1 MKSVDESIDTLS
13 RAILSE
19 ASAEAEQIKNDAR
32 ARANSIRQQAE
43 KQAAAERAEI
53 IERAEQEAERIRSQV
68 VATTQLKA
76 RTQQLE
82 HREKLLQT
90 VFDTAHEQLP
100 TVEQWGDYEEI
111 ALDLLREAVRQLR
124 SKQAVV
130 RADKVMVKLL
140 ANGVLE
146 KISAELNVNL
156 TLGATLEKGTGVV
169 VETPDGHINY
179 DNTLETRLAR
189 LQSSLRSPVYHIL
202 MGESL

>member
-1 MKSVDESIDTLS
+1 MKSVDESIETLS

-19 ASAEAEQIKNDAR
+19 ANAEAEQIKNDAR
-32 ARANSIRQQAE
+32 ARADAIRQQAE

-53 IERAEQEAERIRSQV
+53 LERAEQEAERIRSQV
-68 VATTQLKA
+68 VATSQLKA
-76 RTQQLE
+76 RTRQLE

-90 VFDTAHEQLP
+90 VFDSARQQLP
-100 TVEQWGDYEEI
+100 SVEEWSDYEEI
-111 ALDLLREAVRQLR
+111 ALSLLREAVVQLR
-124 SKQAVV
+124 SQQAVV
-130 RADKVMVKLL
+130 RADKAMVNLL

-146 KISAELNVNL
+146 KISPELNVPL
-156 TLGATLEKGTGVV
+156 TLGDTLEKGTGVV

-189 LQSSLRSPVYHIL
+189 LQNSLRSPVHHIL

>member
-19 ASAEAEQIKNDAR
+19 ANAEAEQIKNDAR
-32 ARANSIRQQAE
+32 ARADSIRQQAE

-53 IERAEQEAERIRSQV
+53 LRRAEQEAERIRSQAM
-68 VATTQLKA
+68 ATTQLKA

-82 HREKLLQT
+82 HREKMLEKVFQT
-90 VFDTAHEQLP
+90 AQEQLP
-100 TVEQWGDYEEI
+100 TVEEWGDYEEI
-111 ALDLLREAVRQLR
+111 ALRLMREAVVQLR
-124 SKQAVV
+124 SKKATV
-130 RADKVMVKLL
+130 RANKAVANLL
-140 ANGVLE
+140 ADGVLE
-146 KISAELNVNL
+146 KISTELNVPL
-156 TLGATLEKGTGVV
+156 KMGTSLKKGTGVV

-189 LQSSLRSPVYHIL
+189 LQNSLRSAVYHIL

>member
-19 ASAEAEQIKNDAR
+19 ANAEAEQIKNDAR
-32 ARANSIRQQAE
+32 ARADSIRQQAE

-53 IERAEQEAERIRSQV
+53 LRRAEGEAERIRSQGM
-68 VATTQLKA
+68 ATTQLKA

-82 HREKLLQT
+82 HREKLLEK
-90 VFDTAHEQLP
+90 VFQTAHQQLP

-111 ALDLLREAVRQLR
+111 ALSLLREAVVQLR
-124 SKQAVV
+124 SGQANV
-130 RADKVMVKLL
+130 RADKVLGKLL
-140 ANGVLE
+140 EKGELE
-146 KISAELNVNL
+146 KISTELKVPL
-156 TLGATLEKGTGVV
+156 KLGDPLQKGTGVI

-189 LQSSLRSPVYHIL
+189 LQNSLRSPVYHIL

>member
-19 ASAEAEQIKNDAR
+19 ANAEAEQIKNDAR
-32 ARANSIRQQAE
+32 ARADSIRQQAE

-53 IERAEQEAERIRSQV
+53 IRRAEQDAERIRSQAM
-68 VATTQLKA
+68 ATTQLNA

-82 HREKLLQT
+82 HREKILEK
-90 VFDTAHEQLP
+90 VFQTAHEQIP
-100 TVEQWGDYEEI
+100 SVEEWGDYEEI
-111 ALDLLREAVRQLR
+111 ALRLLREAVVQLR
-124 SKQAVV
+124 SKRATV
-130 RADKVMVKLL
+130 RANKAVANLL

-146 KISAELNVNL
+146 KISTELNVPL
-156 TLGATLEKGTGVV
+156 KMGPPLKKGTGVV

-179 DNTLETRLAR
+179 DNTMETRLAR
-189 LQSSLRSPVYHIL
+189 LQNSLRSAVYHIL

>member
-1 MKSVDESIDTLS
+1 MKSVDESIDTLA

-19 ASAEAEQIKNDAR
+19 ANAEAEQIKNDAR
-32 ARANSIRQQAE
+32 ARADSIRQQAE

-53 IERAEQEAERIRSQV
+53 MRRAEGEAERIRSQGM
-68 VATTQLKA
+68 ATTQLKA

-82 HREKLLQT
+82 HREKLLEK
-90 VFDTAHEQLP
+90 VFQTAHQQLP

-111 ALDLLREAVRQLR
+111 ALSLLREAVVQLR
-124 SKQAVV
+124 SGQANV
-130 RADKVMVKLL
+130 RADMALGKLL
-140 ANGVLE
+140 EKGVLE
-146 KISAELNVNL
+146 KISTELKVPL
-156 TLGATLEKGTGVV
+156 KLGPPLQKGTGVI

-189 LQSSLRSPVYHIL
+189 LQNSLRSPVYHIL

>member
-19 ASAEAEQIKNDAR
+19 ANAEAEQIKNDAR
-32 ARANSIRQQAE
+32 ARADSIRQQAE

-53 IERAEQEAERIRSQV
+53 IRRAEQDAERIRSQAM
-68 VATTQLKA
+68 ATTQLNA

-82 HREKLLQT
+82 HREKILGKVFQT
-90 VFDTAHEQLP
+90 ANEQIP
-100 TVEQWGDYEEI
+100 SVEEWGDYEEI
-111 ALDLLREAVRQLR
+111 ALRLLREAVVQLR
-124 SKQAVV
+124 SKRATV
-130 RADKVMVKLL
+130 RANKAVANLL

-146 KISAELNVNL
+146 KISTELNVPL
-156 TLGATLEKGTGVV
+156 KMGTPLKKGTGVV

-189 LQSSLRSPVYHIL
+189 LQNSLRSAVYHIL

>member
-19 ASAEAEQIKNDAR
+19 ANAEAEQIKNHAR
-32 ARANSIRQQAE
+32 ARADAIRQQAE

-53 IERAEQEAERIRSQV
+53 LRRAEQEAGRIRSQLM
-68 VATTQLKA
+68 ATTQLRA
-76 RTQQLE
+76 RTQELE
-82 HREKLLQT
+82 HREKLLEN
-90 VFDTAHEQLP
+90 VFQSTHQQLP

-111 ALDLLREAVRQLR
+111 ALNLLREAVLQLR

-130 RADKVMVKLL
+130 RADKVLL
-140 ANGVLE
+140 NLLENGVLE
-146 KISAELNVNL
+146 KISKELNVPL
-156 TLGATLEKGTGVV
+156 KLGTPLEKGTGVV

-189 LQSSLRSPVYHIL
+189 LQNSLRSPVYHIL

>member
-1 MKSVDESIDTLS
+1 MKSVDESIETLS

-19 ASAEAEQIKNDAR
+19 ANAEAEQIKNDAR
-32 ARANSIRQQAE
+32 ARADAIRQQAE

-53 IERAEQEAERIRSQV
+53 LERAEQEAERIRSQV
-68 VATTQLKA
+68 VATSQLKA
-76 RTQQLE
+76 RTRQLE

-90 VFDTAHEQLP
+90 VFDSARQQLP
-100 TVEQWGDYEEI
+100 SVEEWSDYEEI
-111 ALDLLREAVRQLR
+111 ALSLLREAVVQLR
-124 SKQAVV
+124 SQQAVV
-130 RADKVMVKLL
+130 RADKAMVNLL

-146 KISAELNVNL
+146 KISTELNVPL
-156 TLGATLEKGTGVV
+156 TLGDTLEKGTGVV

-189 LQSSLRSPVYHIL
+189 LQNSLRSPVHHIL

>member
-1 MKSVDESIDTLS
+1 MKSVDESIETLS

-19 ASAEAEQIKNDAR
+19 ANAEAEQIKNDAR
-32 ARANSIRQQAE
+32 ARADAIRQQAE

-53 IERAEQEAERIRSQV
+53 LRRAEQEAERIRSQAL
-68 VATTQLKA
+68 ATTQLKA

-82 HREKLLQT
+82 HREKLLEN
-90 VFDTAHEQLP
+90 VFQTAHQQLP

-111 ALDLLREAVRQLR
+111 ALGLLREAVIQLR
-124 SKQAVV
+124 SKRAHV
-130 RADKVMVKLL
+130 RADKVVLKMLE
-140 ANGVLE
+140 NGVLE
-146 KISAELNVNL
+146 KISTELNVPL
-156 TLGATLEKGTGVV
+156 KLGTPLHKGTGVV

-189 LQSSLRSPVYHIL
+189 LQNSLRSPVYHIL